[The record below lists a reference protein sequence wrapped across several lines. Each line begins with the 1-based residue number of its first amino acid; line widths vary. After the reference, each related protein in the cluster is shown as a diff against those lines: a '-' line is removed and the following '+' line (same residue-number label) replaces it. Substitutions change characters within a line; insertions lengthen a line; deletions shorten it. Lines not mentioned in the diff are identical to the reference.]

1 MEHYTDKVNQ
11 WLSQI
16 GEEVIGGLYL
26 DPEGNC
32 SFTTEEGLDMDLDLL
47 PDGDSLYVNIPLIPV
62 PQDFPERILEFALTL
77 NLFQEDMKGG
87 AISLDPQ
94 SGELVY
100 GNAIEL
106 ENQDFESFDHL
117 LTEFGRIANQLN
129 MQLQLHALDEAPA
142 PDGSNAY
149 DADGTAP
156 AETTAQDPDPHPWEI
171 PSAEPGRLVN
181 IMHFA

>member
-1 MEHYTDKVNQ
+1 MQHYTDKVNQ

-32 SFTTEEGLDMDLDLL
+32 SFTTEDDLDLDLDLL
-47 PDGDSLYVNIPLIPV
+47 PDGDSLYVSIPLIPASGE
-62 PQDFPERILEFALTL
+62 FPERMLEFALTL
-77 NLFQEDMKGG
+77 NLFQDDMKGG

-94 SGELVY
+94 SGELQY

-106 ENQDFESFDHL
+106 ENQDFESFDTL
-117 LTEFGRIANQLN
+117 LTEFGRIANQLK
-129 MQLQLHALDEAPA
+129 MQLQLHALDDTPA
-142 PDGSNAY
+142 PDGSNAF
-149 DADGTAP
+149 DADGTAY
-156 AETTAQDPDPHPWEI
+156 AETTGQDPDPQPWEI
-171 PSAEPGRLVN
+171 PSPEPGRLVN